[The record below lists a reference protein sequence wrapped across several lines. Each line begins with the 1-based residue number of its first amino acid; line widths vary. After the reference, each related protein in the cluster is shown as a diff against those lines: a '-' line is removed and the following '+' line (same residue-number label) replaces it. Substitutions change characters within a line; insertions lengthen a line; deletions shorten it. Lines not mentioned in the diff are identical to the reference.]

1 MAARG
6 AGDGPNTKS
15 RLNAGALLF
24 AAKEVQWR
32 GALGP
37 YRFIIKG
44 YPTGCFPGPRPQGRF
59 WSSLNMPIYEYVCDP
74 CSHHLEALQ
83 KISEEPLIYCPECGE
98 ATLRK
103 KVSAAAF
110 RLKGTGWYETDF
122 KDSGKEK
129 KKEAGKDK
137 SDRSAGQTS
146 GKETGASSGDTT
158 SDSKTETSSDSKTGN
173 GKSETKPATD
183 SGGSDSTGGSSK
195 PSSGASPGSD

>member
-1 MAARG
+1 
-6 AGDGPNTKS
+6 
-15 RLNAGALLF
+15 
-24 AAKEVQWR
+24 
-32 GALGP
+32 
-37 YRFIIKG
+37 
-44 YPTGCFPGPRPQGRF
+44 
-59 WSSLNMPIYEYVCDP
+59 MPIYEYVCDP
-74 CSHHLEALQ
+74 CGHHLEALQ
-83 KISEEPLIYCPECGE
+83 KISEAPLIYCPECGE

-183 SGGSDSTGGSSK
+183 STGGSSK